1 MPTEES
7 TGLERCLAVA
17 GPGGRDRSP
26 DLRPVRLETVEM
38 ISVKER
44 TRGGGDR
51 LPAAR
56 VVTSLAGPRYYPVPV
71 QDGDI
76 GVLAGRGVPAQQVV
90 VVWTRFPYP
99 VMVPDV
105 VEIGPG

>member
-1 MPTEES
+1 
-7 TGLERCLAVA
+7 VV
-17 GPGGRDRSP
+17 GPDHRIS
-26 DLRPVRLETVEM
+26 RPVRLETVEM

-44 TRGGGDR
+44 TRGSAGIV
-51 LPAAR
+51 LPTAR
-56 VVTSLAGPRYYPVPV
+56 VVTGLADPRYDPVPV

-90 VVWTRFPYP
+90 VVRTDFPDP

-105 VEIGPG
+105 VEIGLG